1 MSCERSVVV
10 AGKNN
15 IAVNVVEHIRENYP
29 GVSIQAVVNST
40 DKGIDGFQRSFKK
53 YCQLN
58 DINIIELSDAYEI
71 DDLVFLS
78 LEFDK
83 IIKPYLF
90 KSEHLYNIHFS
101 KLPAYKGMY
110 TSAWPI
116 INGEAETGV
125 TLHRID
131 SGIDTGDIIS
141 QLAFE
146 LSEDETAASLYQK
159 YISFGTDLVIS
170 NLDSL
175 FNNEV
180 VYVRQQAKGAS
191 YYSKKSI
198 EYSNISIDLNKTAVE
213 IKNAIN
219 AFTFRAY
226 QLPMV
231 FGYHVCGC
239 EILDASSTTKAGTVL
254 EDTNKHMILS
264 SVDFDVKLYKDTFFL
279 LMKSCAKNDLE
290 SVKEYLNKFNVNE
303 KNEKGWSPIIV
314 AAYHGQLAI
323 MEYLL
328 SSGANINDINYNGT
342 SVFMYAKD
350 YAIKNKDD
358 FFLKKIIELGANV
371 SMTDFRDKNVFDYVI
386 EKNNEDEIK
395 WFNSIF

>member
-15 IAVNVVEHIRENYP
+15 IAVNVVEHIRRHYP

-40 DKGIDGFQRSFKK
+40 DKGVDGFQRSFKK

-58 DINIIELSDAYEI
+58 SINIIDLSEAYGI

-83 IIKPYLF
+83 IIKPSLF
-90 KSEHLYNIHFS
+90 KSECLYNIHFS

-125 TLHRID
+125 TLHKID
-131 SGIDTGDIIS
+131 SGIDTGDIIAQS
-141 QLAFE
+141 VFE

-170 NLDSL
+170 QLDAL
-175 FNNEV
+175 FCNDIV
-180 VYVRQQAKGAS
+180 CMRQQAKGSS
-191 YYSKKSI
+191 YYSKKTI
-198 EYSNISIDLNKTAVE
+198 DYNNVVIDLNKTAVE

-219 AFTFRAY
+219 AFTFREY

-231 FGYHVCGC
+231 FGHHVCGC
-239 EILDASSTTKAGTVL
+239 EILDEKSTPKAGTIL
-254 EDTNKHMILS
+254 EDTSKYVILS
-264 SVDFDVKLYKDTFFL
+264 SVDFDVKIYKDTFSL
-279 LMKSCAKNDLE
+279 LMQSCAKNDLE
-290 SVKEYLNKFNVNE
+290 LVREYLNRFNVNE

-314 AAYHGQLAI
+314 AAYHGQLDVI
-323 MEYLL
+323 LL
-328 SSGANINDINYNGT
+328 LLEFGASVNDINYNGT
-342 SVFMYAKD
+342 TVFMYAKD
-350 YAIKNKDD
+350 YAIEHNSVQY
-358 FFLKKIIELGANV
+358 LKELKTLGADL
-371 SMTDFRDKNVFDYVI
+371 SLSDHKGMTVFDYI
-386 EKNNEDEIK
+386 ESQKNTYWYDILL
-395 WFNSIF
+395 SL